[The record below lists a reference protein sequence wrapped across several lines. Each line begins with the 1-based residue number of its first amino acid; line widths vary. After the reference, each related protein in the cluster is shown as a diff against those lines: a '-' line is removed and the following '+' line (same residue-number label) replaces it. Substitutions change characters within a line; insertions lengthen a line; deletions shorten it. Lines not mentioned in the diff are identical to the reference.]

1 MSYFLH
7 EKPLHTLLSRVAAN
21 FFILQLHN
29 WAPTFQKCFGVYI
42 DARLLLVL
50 VIQADFLPVSEA
62 PPAEGVQLRGIT
74 TLWFYFAL
82 HLSFQARPVVF
93 AVGLQNR
100 LLLFFLTGGR
110 KEAMRE
116 KGDEKLRLC
125 HTTLFPPNV
134 CHTT

>member
-1 MSYFLH
+1 MSHFLH

-100 LLLFFLTGGR
+100 LLLFFFDRGKERSNERKGR
-110 KEAMRE
+110 
-116 KGDEKLRLC
+116 
-125 HTTLFPPNV
+125 
-134 CHTT
+134 